1 MTGYTITM
9 NTKIANQSLFD
20 PKLFWEI
27 SDIDFKQ
34 QPLTTIFKVMRYGS
48 IQDVRSLKKIYDS
61 GQIQSFLTKK
71 WNELYEWE
79 RRLLST
85 YYWL

>member
-1 MTGYTITM
+1 MTGYTIIM
-9 NTKIANQSLFD
+9 NTTIANKSLFD

-27 SDIDFKQ
+27 SDIDFNQ

-48 IQDVRSLKKIYDS
+48 IQDVRSLKKIYDI
-61 GQIQSFLTKK
+61 GQIQSFLMKK